1 MNKILWSI
9 AYLVSTLFLVYYFI
23 KEKKIENYIK
33 NLLSKTTFGKKIQS
47 VIYHIVTWSI
57 TIVLVIFIQFLYLGN
72 FKVPTGSMEPTIE
85 IGDRFFSNMFL
96 SRFKAPDRDNI
107 VMFIEPVNEKLKYTK
122 RLIAL
127 PSETIHISYNGNI
140 EINGKVL
147 KNKRIYSKAGALGGN
162 TWTVPKKGDIISLKN
177 PKLLIK
183 SDVMDFRQMKKS
195 IKDGSLKDIENLS
208 IDNMIFTVNGEIFRE
223 GLFAYI
229 TDRDEIM
236 TLLSGEE
243 LIKNGK
249 KFKIYSG
256 HFFTTYTLSDR
267 SKFKDYLDNEY
278 TLVGGKFLLNGKALT
293 GPISN
298 KEILNRLIMGE
309 NVTLKENYYFML
321 GDNTN
326 NSYDSR
332 YWGFVKES
340 AIKGNLLLRYWPL
353 NRFRIMSGE

>member
-1 MNKILWSI
+1 MDKILWSI
-9 AYLVSTLFLVYYFI
+9 IYLVSTLFLIYYFM

-33 NLLSKTTFGKKIQS
+33 NLLTKTSFGRKVQS
-47 VIYHIVTWSI
+47 VIYYIVTWSI

-96 SRFKAPDRDNI
+96 SKFKAPDRDNI
-107 VMFIEPVNEKLKYTK
+107 VMFIEPVNEKLRYTK

-127 PSETIHISYNGNI
+127 PSETVHISSKGNI

-147 KNKRIYSKAGALGGN
+147 KNKRIYARVGVLEAN
-162 TWTVPKKGDIISLKN
+162 TWKVPKEGDTISLKN

-183 SDVMDFRQMKKS
+183 GDVMDFRQIQKNV
-195 IKDGSLKDIENLS
+195 KDGSLKDIENLS
-208 IDNMIFTVNGEIFRE
+208 IDNLVFTVNDEIFRE
-223 GLFAYI
+223 GLFSYI

-243 LIKNGK
+243 LQKDGR
-249 KFKIYSG
+249 KFKIHAG
-256 HFFTTYTLSDR
+256 RFFTTYTISDR

-278 TLVGGKFLLNGKALT
+278 TLVGGKFLLNGKELT

-298 KEILNRLIMGE
+298 KEILNKLIIGE
-309 NVTLKENYYFML
+309 TVKLKENYYFML

-340 AIKGNLLLRYWPL
+340 DIKGNLLLRYWPL
-353 NRFRIMSGE
+353 NRFKIMTGE